1 MSDQTP
7 EPAGGQAATQ
17 AAADDFTDS
26 TRAGVAPGTRAPKL
40 WEALL
45 AVAILVVLVLSAV
58 VLFGTDATG
67 GPLQVALLIA
77 AVCAGFI
84 GLRLGMSTSRIRDA
98 AVGGVSSAMGAIFI
112 LLAVGALI
120 GTWNM
125 AGTIPTVVYYGIGLL
140 QPAVFYLSAALIC
153 ALVGLVIGSSWTT
166 AATLGVALVALAP
179 LLGASPAIAA
189 GAVVSGAYFGDKM
202 SPLSETT
209 VLVPSMVGGVTVFQH
224 IGAMVW
230 TSGPAFI
237 IALAIFTLLGLLGV
251 GEGTF
256 DRAAA
261 QATLAA
267 EFNISLLNLLPLL
280 LLLILSLR
288 RVPSFLTIL
297 ASALFA
303 GVLAWFTQPELVV
316 RFAGE
321 TEASLRTGVEAL
333 YSAMATGFVSTTGIA
348 PIDELFSRGG
358 MSSMLFT
365 IWLVLG
371 ALSYASI
378 VEQAGVLHRLIEPL
392 VQRARSTGRL
402 IATVIG
408 TAIGLNV
415 IAGDQYVAIV
425 MPSRV
430 YRLSFRQRG
439 LAPRMLSRAVEDSG
453 TVTSPLVP
461 WNSCGAYMAGVLG
474 VTTLAYL
481 PYAFFNLL
489 SPLVSL
495 IYGFTGFRIEH
506 VDDADAGDQS
516 PAPDRPAPAP
526 SAG

>member
-1 MSDQTP
+1 MSDEPVGQPALPAIEDP
-7 EPAGGQAATQ
+7 EDA
-17 AAADDFTDS
+17 
-26 TRAGVAPGTRAPKL
+26 TRAGIAPGTRAPSL
-40 WEALL
+40 GEALL
-45 AVAILVVLVLSAV
+45 SIGILVVLVLAT
-58 VLFGTDATG
+58 VLIFGTDATG
-67 GPLQVALLIA
+67 GPLQVSLLVA
-77 AVCAGFI
+77 AVGAGFI
-84 GLRLGMSTSRIRDA
+84 ALRLGMTTTRVREA
-98 AVGGVSSAMGAIFI
+98 AIGGVSSAMGAIYI

-140 QPAVFYLSAALIC
+140 QPAVFYLSAAIIC
-153 ALVGLVIGSSWTT
+153 GLVGLVIGSSWTT
-166 AATLGVALVALAP
+166 AATLGVALIALAP
-179 LLGASPAIAA
+179 LLGADPVIAA

-209 VLVPSMVGGVTVFQH
+209 VLVPSMVGGVTVYQH
-224 IGAMVW
+224 IGAMIW
-230 TSGPAFI
+230 TSGPAFL
-237 IALAIFTLLGLLGV
+237 IALVIFTVLGLIGT

-267 EFNISLLNLLPLL
+267 EFNITLLNLLPLV

-288 RVPSFLTIL
+288 RVPTFLTLLSCAI
-297 ASALFA
+297 FA
-303 GVLAWFTQPELVV
+303 GVLAWFTQPDLVV

-321 TEASLRTGVEAL
+321 TEASLRAGIEAL
-333 YSAMATGFVSTTGIA
+333 YLAMATGFVSTTGIE

-358 MSSMLFT
+358 MASMLFT

-378 VEQAGVLHRLIEPL
+378 VEQAGVLHRLVEPL
-392 VQRARSTGRL
+392 VARARSTGRL

-408 TAIGLNV
+408 TAIGLNLV
-415 IAGDQYVAIV
+415 AGDQYVAIV

-430 YRLSFRQRG
+430 YRLSFRQRR

-474 VTTLAYL
+474 VATLAYL
-481 PYAFFNLL
+481 PYAFFNLI
-489 SPLVSL
+489 SPLVSM

-506 VDDADAGDQS
+506 LGDTGSEPGTPSTDA
-516 PAPDRPAPAP
+516 PTPAP
-526 SAG
+526 SPG